1 MLIRALGQ
9 ETTLSPSWSV
19 CLSVCWSVCLSVFL
33 SCMTGWS
40 VKSVC
45 LSVCWHV
52 CCLSVCPSFYL
63 SVFLFVG
70 WLVRWSICWLVGLSV
85 CCWLACWSV
94 CPSVCFFSFCHDSYY
109 MSNTS
114 FKLSWLICTCMHL
127 VQLAQLSKTWTG
139 VKKIDKCALL
149 SVSYNNPR
157 PHRQAKDQIKHVDV
171 VMWTSTF
178 SIHYQCIVKKAGD
191 KNKEN

>member
-1 MLIRALGQ
+1 MKPHLALAGLSVYLSVGQ
-9 ETTLSPSWSV
+9 SV
-19 CLSVCWSVCLSVFL
+19 CQSFSLAWPVGLLSLYVYLSVGMSAV
-33 SCMTGWS
+33 
-40 VKSVC
+40 
-45 LSVCWHV
+45 
-52 CCLSVCPSFYL
+52 CLSVCPSFYL

-114 FKLSWLICTCMHL
+114 FKLSWLICMHL